1 MRQRSIS
8 SSSLIPRQG
17 IVYRI
22 SCNIK
27 KEGNNVI
34 SMRGKK
40 KSGVSSSG
48 RRFSPSRKS
57 YTRGDNDFRGDD
69 ASRRSIE
76 KERENLAKQND
87 AKEAGTRL

>member
-8 SSSLIPRQG
+8 SSSLIPCQG

-40 KSGVSSSG
+40 KTVSPPLAEDFPHLESRTLEVITIFEETMPLEEVSGK
-48 RRFSPSRKS
+48 R
-57 YTRGDNDFRGDD
+57 
-69 ASRRSIE
+69 
-76 KERENLAKQND
+76 ERI
-87 AKEAGTRL
+87 